1 MNILDKIVAN
11 KKVEVAEKKV
21 MISEKQ
27 LKNSISPKPVPSLK
41 AFLENPDK
49 SGIICEYKRMSPSK
63 GLINGTA
70 KVQDV
75 TRNYEQAGASAI
87 SVLTD
92 KAFFGGTA
100 QDLTD
105 ARDVTTIPIL
115 RKDFIIDPFQILE
128 ARAIGASAILL
139 IAAILEKDEIK
150 SLAQYA
156 YSLGLE
162 VLFEVHN
169 TEELEKYDPII
180 EIVGV
185 NNRNL
190 KTFEVNIETS
200 VEVGKFIPE
209 NCVKVAE
216 SGISD
221 IRNIQYLK
229 QFGFEGFL
237 IGENFMKTNDPGQA
251 CIDFIKCIKDTGI
264 RTQSR

>member
-21 MISEKQ
+21 LILEKQ
-27 LKNSISPKPVPSLK
+27 LERSIGSAPVPSLK
-41 AFLENPDK
+41 AFLQNPSK
-49 SGIICEYKRMSPSK
+49 SGIICEFKRKSPSK
-63 GLINGTA
+63 GLINGNA
-70 KVQDV
+70 LVQDV
-75 TRNYEQAGASAI
+75 TRNYEIAGASAI

-105 ARDVTTIPIL
+105 ARDVTTVPIL

-139 IAAILEKDEIK
+139 IAAILEKDDVK
-150 SLAQYA
+150 ALAQYA

-169 TEELEKYDPII
+169 AEELEKYDPII

-190 KTFEVNIETS
+190 KTFDVNIDTS
-200 VEVGKFIPE
+200 VEVGRSIPDH
-209 NCVKVAE
+209 CVKVAE

-221 IRNIQYLK
+221 VKNIQYLK

-237 IGENFMKTNDPGQA
+237 IGETFMKTNDPGLA
-251 CIDFIKCIKDTGI
+251 CIDFINTLKTKV
-264 RTQSR
+264 S